1 MNTTHASARFLFPLL
16 LAVVGCSDDGDKSD
30 TDTGDAVEVGGEP
43 SEGVSAD
50 PALSC
55 SEDAGVVVA
64 TPDTYPTHIEWG
76 FDRYAE
82 VLAPNGGAI
91 KIFAATEV
99 TDEMVM
105 RARNVLRFFLTDV
118 PGSTYG
124 VDKSEVANQMA
135 SNGATLMLPGGAH
148 EEGEEPPFDAQPL
161 FQDEMTVE
169 GGEWYMTNDW
179 NHRDATFEEIFH
191 LVHDM
196 GIGTYMP
203 GALPDYQ
210 AALKAEALASLEDGR
225 WGIPIDPGVDE
236 WIDELAEEDS
246 LAQEYIASVID
257 SYYGYWG
264 AFDEPGGMWGVYIA
278 QNREEIADK
287 DPQGKA
293 LLEAFLPPMANYEAR
308 LSSGFEGIF
317 EMSFNAGLPY
327 THKSQYLVQVT
338 LTGMNDSSV
347 TGNASDNLL
356 RGNPANNT
364 LDGGEGQDTVIYCHP
379 QEAYTFLSDGPSLI
393 VQGPDGS
400 DTLLNVER
408 VYFADGTVDISDL
421 ASSD

>member
-1 MNTTHASARFLFPLL
+1 MKITRSVVHFVLPFVLGAS
-16 LAVVGCSDDGDKSD
+16 GCTNDDAKSD
-30 TDTGDAVEVGGEP
+30 ADTGESVGVGDGAGEV
-43 SEGVSAD
+43 VAAD

-55 SEDAGVVVA
+55 AEDAGVVIE
-64 TPDTYPTHIEWG
+64 TPEAYSAYSEWG

-82 VLAPNGGAI
+82 VVAPNGGAI
-91 KIFAATEV
+91 KIFAATDV
-99 TDEMVM
+99 SDEMVM

-124 VDKSEVANQMA
+124 ADKSEVANQMA

-169 GGEWYMTNDW
+169 GGDWYMTNDW
-179 NHRDATFEEIFH
+179 EHRDATFEEIFH

-210 AALKAEALASLEDGR
+210 AALKTEALASLEDGR
-225 WGIPIDPGVDE
+225 WGIPVDPGVGE

-264 AFDEPGGMWGVYIA
+264 AFDEPGGMWGIYIA
-278 QNREEIADK
+278 QNRDEILDK
-287 DPQGKA
+287 DPRGQA
-293 LLEAFLPPMANYEAR
+293 LLEAFLPPMVTYEAR
-308 LSSGFEGIF
+308 LSSTFEGIF

-364 LDGGEGQDTVIYCHP
+364 LDGGDGQDTVIYCHP
-379 QEAYTFLSDGPSLI
+379 RDAYTFLSDGPTLI

-400 DTLLNVER
+400 DTLLNVEQ
-408 VYFADGTVDISDL
+408 VYFTDGTVRMDAL
-421 ASSD
+421 TE